1 MPFRFVH
8 TADIHLDSPLR
19 SLALRDPDLAAL
31 IGGATRQAFENVI
44 ELCLEERVDALM
56 IAGDLYDGGQT
67 SMKTALFLA
76 AQLKRL
82 DDAGIRTFVVRGNHD
97 AESKIELEPVLPECV
112 KVFGDQGEAVEIE
125 RPRGAIPVAV
135 HGVSFAKQHAPDS
148 LVPKFEPSVDGAF
161 NIGLLHTSLGGAPEH
176 DEYAPCAVP
185 DLVGKGF
192 KYWCLGHVHKRKI
205 HHENPHVVMPG
216 MPQGRDIGEAGPKS
230 ATLVHV
236 ADDGSIACTERP
248 VNVAQFERVPVD
260 LSGIDDRRDMV
271 ERIGAALERE
281 RGRVDADHLV
291 VRLEL
296 RGATPL
302 DWRLRRDP
310 EFARAEAEFRASGS
324 RTWIEKIELET
335 ITEEADAPSAGP
347 VAELAA
353 AMSELAAEPEFGK
366 DLADDIEKVLR
377 RLPGSGAWDVFGAT
391 EADRTDS
398 RRRSRGRGR
407 DVFGATEADRT
418 ETLARLAAE
427 GRRAVVAHLRGETVE
442 ESAE

>member
-31 IGGATRQAFENVI
+31 VGGATRRAFENIV
-44 ELCLEERVDALM
+44 ELCLEEQVDALM

-76 AQLKRL
+76 GQLKRL
-82 DDAGIRTFVVRGNHD
+82 DDAGVRTFIVRGNHD
-97 AESKIELEPVLPECV
+97 AESRITRELVLPEGV
-112 KVFGDQGEAVEIE
+112 KAFGGRGETVEIE
-125 RPRGAIPVAV
+125 GSDVAV
-135 HGVSFAKQHAPDS
+135 HGVSFAKPKAPDS
-148 LVPKFEPSVDGAF
+148 LVPKFKRPVADAF
-161 NIGLLHTSLGGAPEH
+161 NIGLLHTSLAGAREH
-176 DEYAPCAVP
+176 DPYAPCAVR
-185 DLVGKGF
+185 DLVDHGF
-192 KYWCLGHVHKRKI
+192 DYWCLGHVHKREV
-205 HHENPHVVMPG
+205 HHENPYVVMPG
-216 MPQGRDIGEAGPKS
+216 MPQGRYIDEAGPKS

-236 ADDGSIACTERP
+236 ADDGAVECTERP
-248 VNVAQFERVPVD
+248 VNVVQFERVSVD
-260 LSGIDDRRDMV
+260 LSGVDDRRDMAD
-271 ERIGAALERE
+271 RIGAALERKRE
-281 RGRVDADHLV
+281 RVDADHLV

-296 RGATPL
+296 CGATPL

-310 EFARAEAEFRASGS
+310 DIARAEAEFRAGGS

-335 ITEEADAPSAGP
+335 VPEEANAPSAGP

-353 AMSELAAEPEFGK
+353 TMSELAADPEFRQTEK
-366 DLADDIEKVLR
+366 DLTDEIEKALQG
-377 RLPGSGAWDVFGAT
+377 LPGGGAWDAFGAT
-391 EADRTDS
+391 EADR
-398 RRRSRGRGR
+398 
-407 DVFGATEADRT
+407 A